1 MEFLIVD
8 KHSGPLHAI
17 KMSSF
22 YFKINVNED
31 AYYADSQNILI
42 DIFLI
47 NIPLANFSVISY

>member
-8 KHSGPLHAI
+8 KHSRPLHTI

-31 AYYADSQNILI
+31 SYYTNSQNILI
-42 DIFLI
+42 DIFLK
-47 NIPLANFSVISY
+47 NIPLVNFSVISY